1 MHPLS
6 ILAAPERVLFVYR
19 RLDSIGFPLL
29 CDTCT
34 SEQDFGRATI
44 HMIGYLNYN
53 VVLTRLEMSLKG
65 IYHGE

>member
-1 MHPLS
+1 MGNP
-6 ILAAPERVLFVYR
+6 I
-19 RLDSIGFPLL
+19 L

>member
-19 RLDSIGFPLL
+19 RLDSIGSPIL

-34 SEQDFGRATI
+34 NGQEFGRATI
-44 HMIGYLNYN
+44 HMIEYLYYN
-53 VVLTRLEMSLKG
+53 VAFPRLEMSFND
-65 IYHGE
+65 IYHLE